1 MSNSSPRFCTII
13 STGITTSFSVTNGSS
28 AVNESAKLTISHT
41 SIRTVA
47 TLPTELSFGGRSNSR
62 HWLLTVTTTTRVA
75 GQSSDVSKG
84 AKNVGLSHNTTVLLS
99 RTVQRVSSTM
109 TSKTSAS
116 VTSAGNSFSAT
127 TLVLLTPLAPS
138 KMFSHLTSS
147 PAFIRIE
154 ATLSLGSSLSGRPN
168 SDQPLLAAST
178 STRVAGQ
185 SPDVRRSKKNVGPS
199 HNNTTVLLSRTIQM
213 LPSTMPSQ
221 TDVSVTSVN
230 ISYGTTT
237 LALSTPLAR
246 NKTFSLLSFS
256 SGEFS
261 ERTAFSPDLYTSR
274 KKVTFTYNST
284 IMVSRVRAPRI
295 VKTISSFERSSSA
308 AFSIVDISKTRAIWG
323 LLSSLFKNK
332 TSMAKERL
340 PSSINSDVLT
350 TTKRETTNNTIG
362 TSYPFDHSSSMTD
375 VISSST
381 TFRPSAFFSGIDTT
395 SGFLFHNRTV
405 QQSSLFMIQSR
416 TISLQVRA
424 DSENIISDRTSFASS
439 HSIEILERSVPL
451 VQITSTL
458 NTITS
463 LHPLNKSTG
472 NYTDVY
478 ASSRISSFNTIKSI
492 LPTTKLKPFTSSP
505 VDLSSEFNF
514 PRTTISGSQTV
525 AGTLVSPVKTP
536 YIETSRILLSSSFK
550 TFEATIVAIDLSAPR
565 TSTSASRNLTRT
577 FSTSPFLQ
585 NETITSRT
593 VVSSTISKW
602 KRSTGWFTSSRRRD
616 SFSHASASVFEY
628 SSRRQSTTTYASPI
642 ISSTIQLVSERT
654 FTPHITLASTRRTLS
669 KDSSSQSLWITSET
683 SQWTISPTSILVSPS
698 SIYYTVQTEFTP
710 PFQTEL
716 YRESASQTRPFTIS
730 SVVKSNNVNSI
741 TSSGLR
747 TFPLFLTTSNDFSKS
762 ADSPHQA
769 ITFLSSAV
777 KNTLSLRTFP
787 SVNKTSSREKLQTSV
802 GSSLKHK
809 TANTLSVQNFYGHT
823 DDSSR
828 EFFNGEIIASG
839 TLNIDYTIH
848 MPTLKLTT
856 VESSQL
862 LSTYPSRVRQSLTSL
877 ASSTG
882 KIFLESIIPS
892 TTTPREALSFTLT
905 TKTTLKRTSQT
916 STEAL
921 CTQLSTM
928 LTTLMPSSTLQT
940 ARVSMVT
947 RKTVSSNPFMDS
959 WTIRTVVSASHSTGY
974 TLKSSSLAPAA
985 TQSALQFLPN
995 FSNDY
1000 RPIIP
1005 SSSPLLEM
1013 SSSQVNVWPTSALR
1027 ISQKND
1033 RMTTMRTIENPPLP
1047 RSLYSR
1053 ETSALSGSV
1062 ATERFP
1068 FSVKSKSQWTQ
1079 SATELLVATSSGK
1092 ISSTILN
1099 MSKPFTTSSHP
1110 ISSSVSVLFQTGPP
1124 PEDPK
1129 QFEGTM
1135 VLQMPWNLRYLKT
1148 YTPEYQTLA
1157 STIKREISKA
1167 FTNLEGFLSVQVLRF
1182 WESSVGVDFLV
1193 FVRKSANID
1202 ENTVERMLTEAN
1214 NTGVLDIPITS
1225 LQVNERGATTTA
1237 SVPTPVSSKSLEQW
1251 VLVLIVAGIL
1261 VFLLLLIICIL
1272 AVSKIVFAII
1282 PLNSAILFLFSF
1294 YLLKY

>member
-1 MSNSSPRFCTII
+1 M
-13 STGITTSFSVTNGSS
+13 
-28 AVNESAKLTISHT
+28 TISLS

-47 TLPTELSFGGRSNSR
+47 PLPTELSFSGRSNSG
-62 HWLLTVTTTTRVA
+62 HLLLTATTTTRVA

-84 AKNVGLSHNTTVLLS
+84 VKNVGLSHNTTVLLS

-109 TSKTSAS
+109 TSKTSTS
-116 VTSAGNSFSAT
+116 VTSVGISFSAS
-127 TLVLLTPLAPS
+127 TLVLFTPLAPS
-138 KMFSHLTSS
+138 KMFSHLTTS

-154 ATLSLGSSLSGRPN
+154 ATLSSGSSLSGRPN
-168 SDQPLLAAST
+168 SDQPLLAATT
-178 STRVAGQ
+178 SNRVAGQ
-185 SPDVRRSKKNVGPS
+185 SPDVRRSEKNVGPS
-199 HNNTTVLLSRTIQM
+199 HNYTTVLLSRTIQM
-213 LPSTMPSQ
+213 LPSTMTSQ

-246 NKTFSLLSFS
+246 SKTFSLLSFS
-256 SGEFS
+256 SGEFP
-261 ERTAFSPDLYTSR
+261 EGTAFSPDLYTSR
-274 KKVTFTYNST
+274 KKVTLTYNST
-284 IMVSRVRAPRI
+284 IMVSRVRTPRI

-308 AFSIVDISKTRAIWG
+308 VDDISKTRAIWG
-323 LLSSLFKNK
+323 LLSSLFENK

-350 TTKRETTNNTIG
+350 TTKRETTNNTLG
-362 TSYPFDHSSSMTD
+362 TSYSFDHSSSMKD
-375 VISSST
+375 IIRSST
-381 TFRPSAFFSGIDTT
+381 IFRPSALFSGIDTA

-405 QQSSLFMIQSR
+405 QQSSLIQSR

-424 DSENIISDRTSFASS
+424 DSKNIISDRTSFASS
-439 HSIEILERSVPL
+439 HSGEILERYVPL
-451 VQITSTL
+451 VQSTSTL

-478 ASSRISSFNTIKSI
+478 PSSRIFVSSFNTIKSI
-492 LPTTKLKPFTSSP
+492 LPKTKLKPFTSFP

-514 PRTTISGSQTV
+514 PRTTISGSQDV

-536 YIETSRILLSSSFK
+536 YIETSRLLLSSSFK
-550 TFEATIVAIDLSAPR
+550 TFEATIVTTDLNAPR
-565 TSTSASRNLTRT
+565 TSTSASQNLTRT

-602 KRSTGWFTSSRRRD
+602 KRSTGWFTSSRRREN

-628 SSRRQSTTTYASPI
+628 PSRRQSTTTYASPI
-642 ISSTIQLVSERT
+642 TSSTIQPLSERT
-654 FTPHITLASTRRTLS
+654 FTPHITLVSTRRTLS

-683 SQWTISPTSILVSPS
+683 SQWAISPTSILVSPS

-716 YRESASQTRPFTIS
+716 YRESASQTRSFTIS

-747 TFPLFLTTSNDFSKS
+747 TFLPFLTTSNDFSRS

-769 ITFLSSAV
+769 ITFLSSTV
-777 KNTLSLRTFP
+777 KNTLSLRTFA

-809 TANTLSVQNFYGHT
+809 TANTLSVQNVYGHT

-828 EFFNGEIIASG
+828 EFFNGEVIASG

-877 ASSTG
+877 ASSSTG

-905 TKTTLKRTSQT
+905 TKNTLKRTSQT
-916 STEAL
+916 STEAI
-921 CTQLSTM
+921 CTHLSTM

-947 RKTVSSNPFMDS
+947 RKIVSSNPFMDS

-985 TQSALQFLPN
+985 TQSTLQFFPN
-995 FSNDY
+995 FSNDS
-1000 RPIIP
+1000 RPIFP

-1013 SSSQVNVWPTSALR
+1013 SSSLVNVLPTSALR

-1033 RMTTMRTIENPPLP
+1033 RMTTMTTIENPAFP

-1053 ETSALSGSV
+1053 ETSALSSSV
-1062 ATERFP
+1062 ATERFT

-1079 SATELLVATSSGK
+1079 SSTELLVPTSSGK
-1092 ISSTILN
+1092 ISSTILD
-1099 MSKPFTTSSHP
+1099 MSKSFTTSSHP
-1110 ISSSVSVLFQTGPP
+1110 ISSFVSVLFQTGPP

-1148 YTPEYQTLA
+1148 YTPEYQALA

-1193 FVRKSANID
+1193 FVQKNANID
-1202 ENTVERMLTEAN
+1202 ENTVEMMLTEAN
-1214 NTGVLDIPITS
+1214 NTGVLNIPITS
-1225 LQVNERGATTTA
+1225 LQVNERRATTTA

-1251 VLVLIVAGIL
+1251 ALVLIVAGIS

-1282 PLNSAILFLFSF
+1282 PLNSAILSFSRFLF
-1294 YLLKY
+1294 KY

>member
-1 MSNSSPRFCTII
+1 M
-13 STGITTSFSVTNGSS
+13 
-28 AVNESAKLTISHT
+28 TISLS

-47 TLPTELSFGGRSNSR
+47 TLPTELSFSGRSNSG
-62 HWLLTVTTTTRVA
+62 HLLLTATTTTRVA

-99 RTVQRVSSTM
+99 RTVQTVSSTM
-109 TSKTSAS
+109 TSKTSTS
-116 VTSAGNSFSAT
+116 VTSVGISFSAS
-127 TLVLLTPLAPS
+127 TLVLFTPLAPS
-138 KMFSHLTSS
+138 KMFSHLTTS

-154 ATLSLGSSLSGRPN
+154 ATLSSGSSLSGRPS
-168 SDQPLLAAST
+168 SDQPLLAATT
-178 STRVAGQ
+178 STCVAGQ
-185 SPDVRRSKKNVGPS
+185 SPDVRRSEKNVGPS
-199 HNNTTVLLSRTIQM
+199 HNYTTVLLSRTIQM
-213 LPSTMPSQ
+213 LPSTMTSQ

-230 ISYGTTT
+230 ISYGTST

-246 NKTFSLLSFS
+246 SKTFSLLSFW
-256 SGEFS
+256 SGEFP
-261 ERTAFSPDLYTSR
+261 EGTAFSPDLYTSR
-274 KKVTFTYNST
+274 KKVTLTYNST
-284 IMVSRVRAPRI
+284 IMVSRVRTPRI
-295 VKTISSFERSSSA
+295 VKTISSFERLSSA
-308 AFSIVDISKTRAIWG
+308 VDDISKTRAIWG
-323 LLSSLFKNK
+323 LLSSFFENK

-362 TSYPFDHSSSMTD
+362 TSYPFDHSSSMKD
-375 VISSST
+375 VIRSST
-381 TFRPSAFFSGIDTT
+381 TFRPSALFSGIDTA

-424 DSENIISDRTSFASS
+424 DSKNIISDSTSFASS
-439 HSIEILERSVPL
+439 HSSEILERSVHL
-451 VQITSTL
+451 VQSTSTL

-478 ASSRISSFNTIKSI
+478 PSSRIFVSSFNTIKSI
-492 LPTTKLKPFTSSP
+492 LPKTKLKPFTSFP
-505 VDLSSEFNF
+505 IDLPSEFNF
-514 PRTTISGSQTV
+514 PRTTISGSQDV

-536 YIETSRILLSSSFK
+536 YIETSRLLLSSSFK
-550 TFEATIVAIDLSAPR
+550 TFEATIVATDLSAPR
-565 TSTSASRNLTRT
+565 TSTSASQNLTRT

-602 KRSTGWFTSSRRRD
+602 KRSTGWFTSSRRREN

-628 SSRRQSTTTYASPI
+628 PSRRQSTTTYTSPI
-642 ISSTIQLVSERT
+642 TSSTIQPLSERT
-654 FTPHITLASTRRTLS
+654 FTPHITLVSTRRTLS

-683 SQWTISPTSILVSPS
+683 SQWAISPTSILVSPS

-716 YRESASQTRPFTIS
+716 YRESASQTRSFTIS

-747 TFPLFLTTSNDFSKS
+747 TFLPFLTTSNDFSRS

-777 KNTLSLRTFP
+777 KNTLSLRTFA

-823 DDSSR
+823 DDSSW

-862 LSTYPSRVRQSLTSL
+862 LSTYPSRVRQSLTFL
-877 ASSTG
+877 ASSSTG

-905 TKTTLKRTSQT
+905 TKNTLKRTSQT
-916 STEAL
+916 STEAI
-921 CTQLSTM
+921 CTHLSTM

-974 TLKSSSLAPAA
+974 TLKSSSLTPAA
-985 TQSALQFLPN
+985 TQSTLQFFPN
-995 FSNDY
+995 S
-1000 RPIIP
+1000 RPIFP

-1013 SSSQVNVWPTSALR
+1013 SSSQINVLPASALR

-1033 RMTTMRTIENPPLP
+1033 RMTTMRTIENPAFP

-1062 ATERFP
+1062 ATERFT

-1079 SATELLVATSSGK
+1079 SSTELLVPTSSGK
-1092 ISSTILN
+1092 ISSTILD
-1099 MSKPFTTSSHP
+1099 MSTSFTTSSHP

-1124 PEDPK
+1124 PQDPK

-1148 YTPEYQTLA
+1148 YTPEYQALA

-1167 FTNLEGFLSVQVLRF
+1167 FTDLEGFLSVQVLRF

-1193 FVRKSANID
+1193 FVQKNANID
-1202 ENTVERMLTEAN
+1202 ENTVETMLTEAN
-1214 NTGVLDIPITS
+1214 NTGVLNIPITS
-1225 LQVNERGATTTA
+1225 LQVNERRATTTA
-1237 SVPTPVSSKSLEQW
+1237 SVPTPASSKSLEQW
-1251 VLVLIVAGIL
+1251 ALVLIVAGIL
-1261 VFLLLLIICIL
+1261 VFLLLLITCIL
-1272 AVSKIVFAII
+1272 AVSKTVFAII
-1282 PLNSAILFLFSF
+1282 PLNSAILSFSRFLF
-1294 YLLKY
+1294 KY

>member
-1 MSNSSPRFCTII
+1 M
-13 STGITTSFSVTNGSS
+13 
-28 AVNESAKLTISHT
+28 
-41 SIRTVA
+41 
-47 TLPTELSFGGRSNSR
+47 LP
-62 HWLLTVTTTTRVA
+62 
-75 GQSSDVSKG
+75 
-84 AKNVGLSHNTTVLLS
+84 
-99 RTVQRVSSTM
+99 STM
-109 TSKTSAS
+109 TSK
-116 VTSAGNSFSAT
+116 
-127 TLVLLTPLAPS
+127 
-138 KMFSHLTSS
+138 
-147 PAFIRIE
+147 
-154 ATLSLGSSLSGRPN
+154 
-168 SDQPLLAAST
+168 
-178 STRVAGQ
+178 
-185 SPDVRRSKKNVGPS
+185 
-199 HNNTTVLLSRTIQM
+199 
-213 LPSTMPSQ
+213 

-230 ISYGTTT
+230 ISYNTTT

-246 NKTFSLLSFS
+246 SKTFSLFSFS
-256 SGEFS
+256 PGEFP
-261 ERTAFSPDLYTSR
+261 ERTASSPDLYTSR
-274 KKVTFTYNST
+274 KKVTFTYNRT
-284 IMVSRVRAPRI
+284 IMVSRVRTPRI

-308 AFSIVDISKTRAIWG
+308 AFSIVDDISKTRAIWG
-323 LLSSLFKNK
+323 WLSSLFENK

-340 PSSINSDVLT
+340 PSSIESDVLT
-350 TTKRETTNNTIG
+350 TTKRETTNNTVG

-375 VISSST
+375 VIRSST
-381 TFRPSAFFSGIDTT
+381 TFRPSAFFSGIDTA

-424 DSENIISDRTSFASS
+424 DSENIISDRKSFASS
-439 HSIEILERSVPL
+439 HSSEILERSVPL
-451 VQITSTL
+451 VQSTSTL

-478 ASSRISSFNTIKSI
+478 ASSRIFVSSFNTIKSI
-492 LPTTKLKPFTSSP
+492 LPTTKLKTFTSSP

-514 PRTTISGSQTV
+514 PRTTISGSQAV
-525 AGTLVSPVKTP
+525 AGTLVSPVNTP
-536 YIETSRILLSSSFK
+536 YTETSRILLSSSFK
-550 TFEATIVAIDLSAPR
+550 TFEATIVATDLSAPR

-577 FSTSPFLQ
+577 FSTSPLLQ

-602 KRSTGWFTSSRRRD
+602 KRSTGWFTSSRRREN

-642 ISSTIQLVSERT
+642 TSSTIQPLSERT
-654 FTPHITLASTRRTLS
+654 FTPHITLVSTRRTLS

-683 SQWTISPTSILVSPS
+683 SQWTISPRSILVSPS

-716 YRESASQTRPFTIS
+716 YHESASQIRPFTIS
-730 SVVKSNNVNSI
+730 SVVKSNNFNSI
-741 TSSGLR
+741 TSPGLR
-747 TFPLFLTTSNDFSKS
+747 TFLPFLTTSNDFSRS
-762 ADSPHQA
+762 ADSPPQA
-769 ITFLSSAV
+769 ITFPSSAV
-777 KNTLSLRTFP
+777 KNTLSLITFP

-809 TANTLSVQNFYGHT
+809 TANTLSVQNFCGHT

-828 EFFNGEIIASG
+828 EFFSGEIMASG

-882 KIFLESIIPS
+882 KIFLESLIPS
-892 TTTPREALSFTLT
+892 TTTPREALSFILT
-905 TKTTLKRTSQT
+905 TKNTLKRTSQT

-921 CTQLSTM
+921 STQLSIM

-947 RKTVSSNPFMDS
+947 RKTVSSNPLMES
-959 WTIRTVVSASHSTGY
+959 WTITTVVNASHSAGY

-985 TQSALQFLPN
+985 TQSTLQFFPN
-995 FSNDY
+995 FSNDS
-1000 RPIIP
+1000 RLIFP

-1013 SSSQVNVWPTSALR
+1013 SSSLVNVWPTSALR

-1033 RMTTMRTIENPPLP
+1033 RMTTMRTMENPALP
-1047 RSLYSR
+1047 TSLYSR

-1062 ATERFP
+1062 ATERFT
-1068 FSVKSKSQWTQ
+1068 FSVKSKSQWIQ
-1079 SATELLVATSSGK
+1079 SPTELHVATSSGK
-1092 ISSTILN
+1092 ISSTILD
-1099 MSKPFTTSSHP
+1099 MSKSFTTSSHP

-1148 YTPEYQTLA
+1148 YTPEYQVLA
-1157 STIKREISKA
+1157 STIEKEISTA

-1182 WESSVGVDFLV
+1182 WESSVGVDFVV
-1193 FVRKSANID
+1193 FVRKNANID
-1202 ENTVERMLTEAN
+1202 ENTVERMLREAN
-1214 NTGVLDIPITS
+1214 NTGVLNIPITS
-1225 LQVNERGATTTA
+1225 LQVNERRATTTA

-1282 PLNSAILFLFSF
+1282 PLNSAILLFSC
-1294 YLLKY
+1294 YLFKY

>member
-1 MSNSSPRFCTII
+1 M
-13 STGITTSFSVTNGSS
+13 
-28 AVNESAKLTISHT
+28 TISLT

-47 TLPTELSFGGRSNSR
+47 TLPTELSFSGRSNSG
-62 HWLLTVTTTTRVA
+62 HLLLTATTTTRIA
-75 GQSSDVSKG
+75 GQSSDVSKS
-84 AKNVGLSHNTTVLLS
+84 AKNVRLSHNTTVLLS
-99 RTVQRVSSTM
+99 RTVQRVSSTI

-116 VTSAGNSFSAT
+116 VTSVGISFSAT
-127 TLVLLTPLAPS
+127 TLVLFTPLAPS
-138 KMFSHLTSS
+138 KMFSHLTTS

-154 ATLSLGSSLSGRPN
+154 ATLSSGSSLSGRPN
-168 SDQPLLAAST
+168 SDQPLLAATT

-185 SPDVRRSKKNVGPS
+185 SPDVRRSEKNVGPS
-199 HNNTTVLLSRTIQM
+199 HNYTTVLLSRTIQM
-213 LPSTMPSQ
+213 LPSTMTSQ

-246 NKTFSLLSFS
+246 SKTFSLLSFS
-256 SGEFS
+256 SGEFP
-261 ERTAFSPDLYTSR
+261 EGTVFSPDLYTSR
-274 KKVTFTYNST
+274 KKVTLTYNST
-284 IMVSRVRAPRI
+284 IMVSRVCTPRI
-295 VKTISSFERSSSA
+295 VKTISSFDRSSSA
-308 AFSIVDISKTRAIWG
+308 VDDISKTRAIWG
-323 LLSSLFKNK
+323 LLSSLFENK

-362 TSYPFDHSSSMTD
+362 TSYPFDHSSSMKD
-375 VISSST
+375 VIRSST
-381 TFRPSAFFSGIDTT
+381 TFRPSAFFSGIDTAG
-395 SGFLFHNRTV
+395 GFLFHNRTV

-424 DSENIISDRTSFASS
+424 DSKNIISDRTSFASS
-439 HSIEILERSVPL
+439 HSSEILERSVPL
-451 VQITSTL
+451 VQSTSTL

-478 ASSRISSFNTIKSI
+478 ASSRIFVSSFNTIKSI
-492 LPTTKLKPFTSSP
+492 LPTTKLKPFTSFP

-514 PRTTISGSQTV
+514 PRTTISGSQDV

-536 YIETSRILLSSSFK
+536 YIETSRILRSSSFK
-550 TFEATIVAIDLSAPR
+550 TFEATIVATDLSAPR
-565 TSTSASRNLTRT
+565 TSTSASPNLTRT

-602 KRSTGWFTSSRRRD
+602 KRSTGWFTSSRRREN

-642 ISSTIQLVSERT
+642 TSSTIQPLSERT
-654 FTPHITLASTRRTLS
+654 FTPHITLVSTRRTLS
-669 KDSSSQSLWITSET
+669 NDSSSQWA
-683 SQWTISPTSILVSPS
+683 ISPTSILVSPS

-716 YRESASQTRPFTIS
+716 NRESASQTRSFTIS
-730 SVVKSNNVNSI
+730 SVVKRNNVNSI

-747 TFPLFLTTSNDFSKS
+747 TFLPFLTTSNDFSRS

-769 ITFLSSAV
+769 ITYHSSAV
-777 KNTLSLRTFP
+777 KNTLSLRTFA
-787 SVNKTSSREKLQTSV
+787 SLYKTSSREKLQTSV

-848 MPTLKLTT
+848 MPTLKLTA

-862 LSTYPSRVRQSLTSL
+862 LSTYPSRARQSLTSL
-877 ASSTG
+877 ASSSTG
-882 KIFLESIIPS
+882 KNFLESIILS

-905 TKTTLKRTSQT
+905 TKNTLKRTSQT
-916 STEAL
+916 STEAI
-921 CTQLSTM
+921 CTHLSTM

-985 TQSALQFLPN
+985 TQSTLQFFPN
-995 FSNDY
+995 FSNDS
-1000 RPIIP
+1000 RPIFP

-1013 SSSQVNVWPTSALR
+1013 SSSQVNVLPTSALR

-1033 RMTTMRTIENPPLP
+1033 RMTTMRTIENPAFP

-1062 ATERFP
+1062 ATESFT

-1079 SATELLVATSSGK
+1079 SSTELLVPTSSGK
-1092 ISSTILN
+1092 ISSTILD
-1099 MSKPFTTSSHP
+1099 MSKSFTASFHP

-1148 YTPEYQTLA
+1148 YTPEYQALA

-1193 FVRKSANID
+1193 FVRKNANID
-1202 ENTVERMLTEAN
+1202 ENAVERMLTEAN
-1214 NTGVLDIPITS
+1214 NTGVLNIPITS
-1225 LQVNERGATTTA
+1225 LKVNERRATTTA

-1251 VLVLIVAGIL
+1251 VLVFIVAGIL

-1282 PLNSAILFLFSF
+1282 PLNSAILSFSRFLF
-1294 YLLKY
+1294 KY

>member
-1 MSNSSPRFCTII
+1 M
-13 STGITTSFSVTNGSS
+13 
-28 AVNESAKLTISHT
+28 TISLS

-47 TLPTELSFGGRSNSR
+47 PLPTELSFSGRSNSG
-62 HWLLTVTTTTRVA
+62 HLLLTATTTTRVA

-84 AKNVGLSHNTTVLLS
+84 VKNVGLSHNTTVLLS

-109 TSKTSAS
+109 TSKTSTS
-116 VTSAGNSFSAT
+116 VTSVGISFSAS
-127 TLVLLTPLAPS
+127 TLVLFTPLAPS
-138 KMFSHLTSS
+138 KMFSHLTTS

-154 ATLSLGSSLSGRPN
+154 ATLSSGSSLSGRPN
-168 SDQPLLAAST
+168 SDQPLLAATT
-178 STRVAGQ
+178 SNRVAGQ
-185 SPDVRRSKKNVGPS
+185 SPDVRRSEKNVGPS
-199 HNNTTVLLSRTIQM
+199 HNYTTVLLSRTIQM
-213 LPSTMPSQ
+213 LPSTMTSQ

-246 NKTFSLLSFS
+246 SKTFSLLSFS
-256 SGEFS
+256 SGEFP
-261 ERTAFSPDLYTSR
+261 EGTAFSPDLYTSR
-274 KKVTFTYNST
+274 KKVTLTYNST
-284 IMVSRVRAPRI
+284 IMVSRVRTPRI

-308 AFSIVDISKTRAIWG
+308 IDDISKTRAIWG
-323 LLSSLFKNK
+323 LLSSLFENK

-340 PSSINSDVLT
+340 PSSVNSDVLT

-362 TSYPFDHSSSMTD
+362 TSYPFDHSSSMKD
-375 VISSST
+375 VIRSST
-381 TFRPSAFFSGIDTT
+381 TFRPSAFFSGIDTA

-405 QQSSLFMIQSR
+405 QQSSLIQSR

-424 DSENIISDRTSFASS
+424 DSKNIISDRTSFASS
-439 HSIEILERSVPL
+439 HSSEILERSVPL
-451 VQITSTL
+451 VQSTSTL

-478 ASSRISSFNTIKSI
+478 ASSRIFVSSFNTIKSI
-492 LPTTKLKPFTSSP
+492 LPTTKLKPFTSFP

-514 PRTTISGSQTV
+514 PRTTISGSQDV

-536 YIETSRILLSSSFK
+536 YIETSRLLLSSSFK
-550 TFEATIVAIDLSAPR
+550 TFEATIVATDLNAPR
-565 TSTSASRNLTRT
+565 TSTSASQNLTRT

-602 KRSTGWFTSSRRRD
+602 KRSTGWFTSSRRREN

-628 SSRRQSTTTYASPI
+628 PSRRQSTTTYASPI
-642 ISSTIQLVSERT
+642 TSSTIQPLSERT
-654 FTPHITLASTRRTLS
+654 FTPHITLVSTRRTLS

-683 SQWTISPTSILVSPS
+683 SQWAISPTSILVSPS

-716 YRESASQTRPFTIS
+716 YRESASQTRSFTIS

-747 TFPLFLTTSNDFSKS
+747 TFLPFLTTSNDFSRS

-769 ITFLSSAV
+769 ITFLSSTV
-777 KNTLSLRTFP
+777 KNTLSLRTFA

-828 EFFNGEIIASG
+828 EFFNGEVIASG

-877 ASSTG
+877 ASSSTG

-905 TKTTLKRTSQT
+905 TKNTLKRTSQT
-916 STEAL
+916 STEAI
-921 CTQLSTM
+921 CTHLSTM

-947 RKTVSSNPFMDS
+947 RKIVSSNPFMDS

-985 TQSALQFLPN
+985 TQSTLQFFPN
-995 FSNDY
+995 FSNDS
-1000 RPIIP
+1000 RPIFP

-1013 SSSQVNVWPTSALR
+1013 SSSLVNVLPTSALR

-1033 RMTTMRTIENPPLP
+1033 RMTTMTTIENPAFP

-1053 ETSALSGSV
+1053 ETSALSSSV
-1062 ATERFP
+1062 ATERFT

-1079 SATELLVATSSGK
+1079 SSTELLVPTSSGK
-1092 ISSTILN
+1092 ISSTILD
-1099 MSKPFTTSSHP
+1099 MSKSFTTSSHP
-1110 ISSSVSVLFQTGPP
+1110 ISSFVSVLFQTGPP

-1148 YTPEYQTLA
+1148 YTPEYQALA

-1193 FVRKSANID
+1193 FVQKNANID
-1202 ENTVERMLTEAN
+1202 ENTVEMMLTEAN
-1214 NTGVLDIPITS
+1214 NTGVLNIPITS
-1225 LQVNERGATTTA
+1225 LQVNERRATTTA

-1251 VLVLIVAGIL
+1251 ALVLIVAGIS

-1282 PLNSAILFLFSF
+1282 PLNSAILSFSRFLF
-1294 YLLKY
+1294 KY

>member
-1 MSNSSPRFCTII
+1 M
-13 STGITTSFSVTNGSS
+13 
-28 AVNESAKLTISHT
+28 TISLS

-47 TLPTELSFGGRSNSR
+47 PLPTELSFSGRSNSG
-62 HWLLTVTTTTRVA
+62 HLLLTATTTTRVA

-84 AKNVGLSHNTTVLLS
+84 VKNVGLSHNTTVLLS

-109 TSKTSAS
+109 TSKTSTS
-116 VTSAGNSFSAT
+116 VTSVGISFSAS
-127 TLVLLTPLAPS
+127 TLVLFTPLAPS
-138 KMFSHLTSS
+138 KMFSHLTTS

-154 ATLSLGSSLSGRPN
+154 ATLSSGSSLSGRPN
-168 SDQPLLAAST
+168 SDQPLLAATT
-178 STRVAGQ
+178 SNRVAGQ
-185 SPDVRRSKKNVGPS
+185 SPDVRRSEKNVAPS
-199 HNNTTVLLSRTIQM
+199 HNNTTVLSSRAIQM
-213 LPSTMPSQ
+213 LPSTMTSQ

-237 LALSTPLAR
+237 FALSTPLAR
-246 NKTFSLLSFS
+246 SKTFSLLSFS
-256 SGEFS
+256 SGEFP
-261 ERTAFSPDLYTSR
+261 EGTAFSPDLYTSR
-274 KKVTFTYNST
+274 KKVTLTYNST
-284 IMVSRVRAPRI
+284 IMVSRVRTPRI

-308 AFSIVDISKTRAIWG
+308 VDDISKTRAIWG
-323 LLSSLFKNK
+323 LLSSLFENK

-350 TTKRETTNNTIG
+350 TTKRETTNNTLG
-362 TSYPFDHSSSMTD
+362 TSYSFDHSSSMKD
-375 VISSST
+375 IIRSST
-381 TFRPSAFFSGIDTT
+381 IFRPSALFSGIDTA

-405 QQSSLFMIQSR
+405 QQSSLIQSR

-424 DSENIISDRTSFASS
+424 DSKNIISDRTSFASS
-439 HSIEILERSVPL
+439 HSGEILERYVPL
-451 VQITSTL
+451 VQSTSTL

-478 ASSRISSFNTIKSI
+478 PSSRIFVSSFNTIKSI
-492 LPTTKLKPFTSSP
+492 LPKTKLKPFTSFP

-514 PRTTISGSQTV
+514 PRTTISGSQDV

-536 YIETSRILLSSSFK
+536 YIETSRLLLSSSFK
-550 TFEATIVAIDLSAPR
+550 TFEATIVATDLNAPR
-565 TSTSASRNLTRT
+565 TSTSASQNLTRT

-602 KRSTGWFTSSRRRD
+602 KRSTGWFTSSRRREN

-628 SSRRQSTTTYASPI
+628 PSRRQSTTTYASPI
-642 ISSTIQLVSERT
+642 TSSTIQPVRERT
-654 FTPHITLASTRRTLS
+654 FTPHITLVSTRRTLS

-683 SQWTISPTSILVSPS
+683 SQWAISPTSILVSPS

-716 YRESASQTRPFTIS
+716 YRESASQTRSFTIS

-747 TFPLFLTTSNDFSKS
+747 TFLPFLTTSNDFSRS

-769 ITFLSSAV
+769 ITFLSSTV
-777 KNTLSLRTFP
+777 KNTLSLRTFA

-828 EFFNGEIIASG
+828 EFFNGEVIASG

-877 ASSTG
+877 ASSSTG

-905 TKTTLKRTSQT
+905 TKNTLKRTSQT
-916 STEAL
+916 STEAI
-921 CTQLSTM
+921 CTHLSTM

-947 RKTVSSNPFMDS
+947 RKIVSSNPFMDS

-985 TQSALQFLPN
+985 TQSTLQFFPN
-995 FSNDY
+995 FSNDS
-1000 RPIIP
+1000 RPIFP
-1005 SSSPLLEM
+1005 SSSSLLEM
-1013 SSSQVNVWPTSALR
+1013 SSSQVNVLPTSALR

-1033 RMTTMRTIENPPLP
+1033 RMTTMTTIENPAFP

-1053 ETSALSGSV
+1053 ETSALSSSV
-1062 ATERFP
+1062 ATERFT

-1079 SATELLVATSSGK
+1079 SSTELLVPTSSGK
-1092 ISSTILN
+1092 ISSTILD
-1099 MSKPFTTSSHP
+1099 MSKSFTTSSHP

-1148 YTPEYQTLA
+1148 YTPEYQALA

-1193 FVRKSANID
+1193 FVQKNANID
-1202 ENTVERMLTEAN
+1202 ENTVEMMLTEAN
-1214 NTGVLDIPITS
+1214 NTGVLNIPITS
-1225 LQVNERGATTTA
+1225 LQVNERRATTTA

-1251 VLVLIVAGIL
+1251 ALVLIVAGIS

-1282 PLNSAILFLFSF
+1282 PLNSAILSFSRFLF
-1294 YLLKY
+1294 KY

>member
-1 MSNSSPRFCTII
+1 
-13 STGITTSFSVTNGSS
+13 
-28 AVNESAKLTISHT
+28 
-41 SIRTVA
+41 
-47 TLPTELSFGGRSNSR
+47 
-62 HWLLTVTTTTRVA
+62 
-75 GQSSDVSKG
+75 
-84 AKNVGLSHNTTVLLS
+84 
-99 RTVQRVSSTM
+99 
-109 TSKTSAS
+109 
-116 VTSAGNSFSAT
+116 
-127 TLVLLTPLAPS
+127 
-138 KMFSHLTSS
+138 
-147 PAFIRIE
+147 
-154 ATLSLGSSLSGRPN
+154 
-168 SDQPLLAAST
+168 
-178 STRVAGQ
+178 
-185 SPDVRRSKKNVGPS
+185 
-199 HNNTTVLLSRTIQM
+199 M
-213 LPSTMPSQ
+213 LPSTMTSQ
-221 TDVSVTSVN
+221 TNVSVTSVN
-230 ISYGTTT
+230 ISYSTTT
-237 LALSTPLAR
+237 LALSTQLAR
-246 NKTFSLLSFS
+246 SKTSSLLSFS
-256 SGEFS
+256 SGEFP

-274 KKVTFTYNST
+274 KKATFTYNNT
-284 IMVSRVRAPRI
+284 IMVSRVRTPRI
-295 VKTISSFERSSSA
+295 VKTISSFERLSSA
-308 AFSIVDISKTRAIWG
+308 VFSIVDDVSQTGAIWG
-323 LLSSLFKNK
+323 LLSSLFENK

-362 TSYPFDHSSSMTD
+362 TSYR
-375 VISSST
+375 ST
-381 TFRPSAFFSGIDTT
+381 TFRPPAFFSGIDAA

-416 TISLQVRA
+416 TISLQVMA
-424 DSENIISDRTSFASS
+424 DSENIIPDRTSFASS
-439 HSIEILERSVPL
+439 HTSEMLERSAPL
-451 VQITSTL
+451 VQSTSTL
-458 NTITS
+458 DTIS
-463 LHPLNKSTG
+463 SPHPLYKSTG
-472 NYTDVY
+472 NYADVY
-478 ASSRISSFNTIKSI
+478 ASSRIFVSSFNTIKSI
-492 LPTTKLKPFTSSP
+492 LPTTKLKLFTSSP
-505 VDLSSEFNF
+505 VDFSSEFSF
-514 PRTTISGSQTV
+514 PRTTISGSQAV
-525 AGTLVSPVKTP
+525 AGTSISPVKTP

-550 TFEATIVAIDLSAPR
+550 TFEATIIATDLSASR
-565 TSTSASRNLTRT
+565 TSTSASRNLARK

-585 NETITSRT
+585 NETFTSRA

-602 KRSTGWFTSSRRRD
+602 KRSTGWFTSSRRREN
-616 SFSHASASVFEY
+616 SFSHASATVFEY

-642 ISSTIQLVSERT
+642 LSSTIRPVSERT
-654 FTPHITLASTRRTLS
+654 FTSHITLVSTRRTLS
-669 KDSSSQSLWITSET
+669 KDSSSQSSWITSET
-683 SQWTISPTSILVSPS
+683 SQWAISPTSILVTPS

-716 YRESASQTRPFTIS
+716 YRESASQTRSFTIS
-730 SVVKSNNVNSI
+730 SVVKSNNLNSV

-747 TFPLFLTTSNDFSKS
+747 TFLPFLTTCNDFSRS

-777 KNTLSLRTFP
+777 KNTLSLITFP
-787 SVNKTSSREKLQTSV
+787 IVNKTSSREKLKTSV

-892 TTTPREALSFTLT
+892 TTTPREALSVTLI
-905 TKTTLKRTSQT
+905 TKNTFKRTSQT

-921 CTQLSTM
+921 CTHLPTM

-959 WTIRTVVSASHSTGY
+959 WTIRTVVSASHSADY
-974 TLKSSSLAPAA
+974 TLKSSNLAPAA
-985 TQSALQFLPN
+985 TQSTLQFFPN
-995 FSNDY
+995 FSIDS
-1000 RPIIP
+1000 RLIFP

-1013 SSSQVNVWPTSALR
+1013 SSSLVNVWPTSGLR

-1033 RMTTMRTIENPPLP
+1033 RMTTMRTIEYPAFP

-1062 ATERFP
+1062 ATERFT

-1079 SATELLVATSSGK
+1079 YATELHVATSSDK
-1092 ISSTILN
+1092 ISSTILDI
-1099 MSKPFTTSSHP
+1099 SKSFATSSHL

-1148 YTPEYQTLA
+1148 YTPEYQALA

-1182 WESSVGVDFLV
+1182 WESSVGVDFVV

-1214 NTGVLDIPITS
+1214 NTGVLNIPITS
-1225 LQVNERGATTTA
+1225 LQVNERRATTTA

-1282 PLNSAILFLFSF
+1282 PLNSAILMFSC

>member
-1 MSNSSPRFCTII
+1 M
-13 STGITTSFSVTNGSS
+13 
-28 AVNESAKLTISHT
+28 TISLT
-41 SIRTVA
+41 FIRTVA
-47 TLPTELSFGGRSNSR
+47 TLPTELSFSGRSNSG
-62 HWLLTVTTTTRVA
+62 HLLLTATTTTRVA

-116 VTSAGNSFSAT
+116 VTSVGISFSAS
-127 TLVLLTPLAPS
+127 TLVLFTPLAPS
-138 KMFSHLTSS
+138 KMFSHLTTS

-154 ATLSLGSSLSGRPN
+154 ATLSSGSSPSGGPN
-168 SDQPLLAAST
+168 SDQPLLAATT

-185 SPDVRRSKKNVGPS
+185 SPDVRRSEKNVGPS
-199 HNNTTVLLSRTIQM
+199 HNYTTVLLSRTIQM
-213 LPSTMPSQ
+213 LPSTMTSQ

-230 ISYGTTT
+230 ISYGTKT

-246 NKTFSLLSFS
+246 SKTFSLLSFS
-256 SGEFS
+256 SGEFP
-261 ERTAFSPDLYTSR
+261 EGTAFSPDLYTSR
-274 KKVTFTYNST
+274 KKVTLTYNST
-284 IMVSRVRAPRI
+284 IMVSRVRTPRI

-308 AFSIVDISKTRAIWG
+308 VDDISKTKAIWG
-323 LLSSLFKNK
+323 LLSSLFENK

-350 TTKRETTNNTIG
+350 TTKRETTNNTLG
-362 TSYPFDHSSSMTD
+362 TSYPFDHSSSMKD
-375 VISSST
+375 VIRSST
-381 TFRPSAFFSGIDTT
+381 TFRPSALFSGIDTA

-405 QQSSLFMIQSR
+405 QQSSLIQSR
-416 TISLQVRA
+416 TISVQVRA
-424 DSENIISDRTSFASS
+424 DSKNIISDRTSFASS
-439 HSIEILERSVPL
+439 HSSEILERSVPL
-451 VQITSTL
+451 VQSTSTL

-478 ASSRISSFNTIKSI
+478 ASSRIFVSSFNTIKSI
-492 LPTTKLKPFTSSP
+492 LPTTKLKPFTSFP

-514 PRTTISGSQTV
+514 PRTTISGSQDV

-536 YIETSRILLSSSFK
+536 YIETSRLLLSSSFK
-550 TFEATIVAIDLSAPR
+550 TFEATIVATDLNAPR
-565 TSTSASRNLTRT
+565 TSTSASQNLTRT
-577 FSTSPFLQ
+577 FWTSPFLQ
-585 NETITSRT
+585 SETITSRT

-602 KRSTGWFTSSRRRD
+602 KRSTGWFTSSRRREN

-642 ISSTIQLVSERT
+642 TSSTIQPLSERT
-654 FTPHITLASTRRTLS
+654 FTPHITLVSTRRTLS

-683 SQWTISPTSILVSPS
+683 SQWAISPTSVLVSPS

-716 YRESASQTRPFTIS
+716 NRESASQTRSFTIS
-730 SVVKSNNVNSI
+730 SVVKRNNVNSI

-747 TFPLFLTTSNDFSKS
+747 TFLPFLTTSNDFSRS

-777 KNTLSLRTFP
+777 KNTLSLRTFA

-828 EFFNGEIIASG
+828 EFLNGEVIASG

-856 VESSQL
+856 VESPQL

-877 ASSTG
+877 ASSSTG

-905 TKTTLKRTSQT
+905 TKNTLKRTSQT
-916 STEAL
+916 STEAI
-921 CTQLSTM
+921 CTHLSTM

-985 TQSALQFLPN
+985 TQSTLQFFPN
-995 FSNDY
+995 FSNDS
-1000 RPIIP
+1000 RPIFP

-1013 SSSQVNVWPTSALR
+1013 SSSLVNVLPTSALR

-1033 RMTTMRTIENPPLP
+1033 RMTTMTTIENPAFP

-1062 ATERFP
+1062 ATERFT

-1079 SATELLVATSSGK
+1079 SSTELLVPTSSGK
-1092 ISSTILN
+1092 ISSTILD
-1099 MSKPFTTSSHP
+1099 MSKSFTTSSHP

-1124 PEDPK
+1124 PEYPK

-1148 YTPEYQTLA
+1148 YTPEYQALA

-1193 FVRKSANID
+1193 FVQKNANID
-1202 ENTVERMLTEAN
+1202 ENTVEMMLTEAN
-1214 NTGVLDIPITS
+1214 NTGVLNIPITS
-1225 LQVNERGATTTA
+1225 LHVNERRATTTA

-1282 PLNSAILFLFSF
+1282 PLKSAILSFSRFLF
-1294 YLLKY
+1294 KY